1 MQCFSTRQQM
11 MVFYLSDA
19 MDYNNIEELDECLR
33 RQRPRVA
40 CSLCGRTIRKT
51 NNKEKYCKPCK
62 PIALKNNLEK
72 QRIKKFLERRQKQ
85 QQREKLLDQL
95 LYEDVDIQRTYEAQE
110 NQ

>member
-1 MQCFSTRQQM
+1 
-11 MVFYLSDA
+11 
-19 MDYNNIEELDECLR
+19 
-33 RQRPRVA
+33 
-40 CSLCGRTIRKT
+40 
-51 NNKEKYCKPCK
+51 
-62 PIALKNNLEK
+62 LKNNLEK